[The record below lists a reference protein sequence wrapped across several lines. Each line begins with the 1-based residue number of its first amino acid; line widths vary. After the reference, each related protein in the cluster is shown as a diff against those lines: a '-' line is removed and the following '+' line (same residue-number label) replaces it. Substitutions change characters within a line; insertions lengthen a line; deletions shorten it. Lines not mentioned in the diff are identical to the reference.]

1 MDKTKKVEMQK
12 IKTLV
17 ENQRRSDRKNNI
29 VIMRLENSS
38 KNAKEKV
45 IELFKEKLEIQIEDQ
60 VKWVKED
67 SIRK

>member
-1 MDKTKKVEMQK
+1 MQK